1 MDAERVKINRNTASE
16 PIFVTR
22 KSRLAGVDLAD
33 HLACHLAAIHP
44 SDDKWSFASICRF
57 KTGKMSD
64 HRRRLPQLLSLARKR
79 AEEGGDLYVSLQT
92 FRSGQSRET
101 ENLRAL
107 HSLYVDIDYYKAE
120 KTAGMSGFEVMELV
134 FDRIQELG
142 RPTPSLVVDSGRGLQ
157 FVWTHQPLPT
167 YALARWQACQRQLC
181 EDFEDLGADPIA
193 KDASRVFRLAGT
205 INSKSGRKTSLLHFD
220 KENSGFPRDFNDL
233 ANAILPFSRAEIRS
247 LRAEAAERGRPV
259 RLTKNGTSR
268 VIPKLDAS
276 TFGDALLSDVFKLI
290 SLRYPDGQLPAG
302 ERDKYFFIAALA
314 AAWNSHPG
322 AIQDTIVSMATRMSS
337 WTEDATK
344 QAISCVL
351 NRAEAAMNG
360 QRIEFAGKLVDP
372 RYRMKAETVIE
383 WLSISEDEMRDADL
397 RLAVSDDLKKERR
410 RKAAEIKRRS
420 EGRRTQAEVSEE
432 RMRLAR
438 QVERL
443 IDSGRTQTQVAKA
456 LRLSQGQ
463 VSRLLKA
470 ARAAGPASSAEIE
483 EVAEM
488 GNSWAALR
496 LIAQVLPMPDPVDLA
511 HRRRSSA

>member
-1 MDAERVKINRNTASE
+1 
-16 PIFVTR
+16 
-22 KSRLAGVDLAD
+22 
-33 HLACHLAAIHP
+33 
-44 SDDKWSFASICRF
+44 
-57 KTGKMSD
+57 
-64 HRRRLPQLLSLARKR
+64 
-79 AEEGGDLYVSLQT
+79 
-92 FRSGQSRET
+92 
-101 ENLRAL
+101 
-107 HSLYVDIDYYKAE
+107 
-120 KTAGMSGFEVMELV
+120 
-134 FDRIQELG
+134 
-142 RPTPSLVVDSGRGLQ
+142 
-157 FVWTHQPLPT
+157 
-167 YALARWQACQRQLC
+167 
-181 EDFEDLGADPIA
+181 
-193 KDASRVFRLAGT
+193 
-205 INSKSGRKTSLLHFD
+205 
-220 KENSGFPRDFNDL
+220 
-233 ANAILPFSRAEIRS
+233 
-247 LRAEAAERGRPV
+247 
-259 RLTKNGTSR
+259 
-268 VIPKLDAS
+268 
-276 TFGDALLSDVFKLI
+276 
-290 SLRYPDGQLPAG
+290 
-302 ERDKYFFIAALA
+302 
-314 AAWNSHPG
+314 
-322 AIQDTIVSMATRMSS
+322 
-337 WTEDATK
+337 
-344 QAISCVL
+344 
-351 NRAEAAMNG
+351 MNG